1 MLWRRTGPQHPL
13 DGHAGAPGPLS
24 CWTYLFMAGRLAVG
38 FVFPLLCDFWRDV
51 HLSFGTSEFGTAEL
65 IWLTEEAEAGEQVLL
80 GTSVWTPRCSPWR
93 HQSGCVLFG
102 ETSQM
107 EHHQNGLSL
116 SNQLGAALL
125 GWGGMKWVGMGL
137 DVSTHCCMWVQ
148 LFVPSTVSVPKYV
161 KLQVLP
167 PAFLTVW
174 HVAVTTHSLDYR
186 CLMIPH
192 QNSHLLAQFKY
203 LLTFEYWR
211 WVTSRS
217 SG

>member
-1 MLWRRTGPQHPL
+1 MLQPQ
-13 DGHAGAPGPLS
+13 
-24 CWTYLFMAGRLAVG
+24 V
-38 FVFPLLCDFWRDV
+38 LC
-51 HLSFGTSEFGTAEL
+51 LAEL
-65 IWLTEEAEAGEQVLL
+65 IYSWQGDYRVCFPIALWFLKGCASEFWHFRIWHSRIDLTEEAEAGEHVLL

-137 DVSTHCCMWVQ
+137 DVSTHCCVWVW
-148 LFVPSTVSVPKYV
+148 LFVLSTVSIPKYA

-167 PAFLTVW
+167 SAFLTVW
-174 HVAVTTHSLDYR
+174 HVAVTTHSLDHR
-186 CLMIPH
+186 CLMRPH
-192 QNSHLLAQFKY
+192 QIF
-203 LLTFEYWR
+203 
-211 WVTSRS
+211 
-217 SG
+217 